1 MFLPL
6 DQKVLLESISKH
18 LDSLADLIKW
28 AIVFAVALWWAGW
41 QRQDPIDILGVKLA
55 RQHAFVLGVIAYSAV
70 NAAVL
75 LKLLRIADLMLALRP
90 ESLGEGVTRL
100 TAHSW
105 ELNPFAYFG
114 SNFFARAHSCVGFGG
129 LIVVWWL
136 CNSSLYT
143 LGLSTGKFGL
153 FLLGIFLVIGLWSL
167 VMIQRIFSIVL
178 ARTKDHL
185 QEVHELLAPTE
196 RERTMFA
203 MLGIGVGGVLAFV
216 TNVLV
221 VS

>member
-1 MFLPL
+1 MPLPL

-55 RQHAFVLGVIAYSAV
+55 RQHAFVLGAVAYSAV
-70 NAAVL
+70 NATVL
-75 LKLLRIADLMLALRP
+75 LKLMRLADLVLALRN

-100 TAHSW
+100 TTHSW

-114 SNFFARAHSCVGFGG
+114 PNPSARAHACVGFGG
-129 LIVVWWL
+129 LIVVWWA
-136 CNSSLYT
+136 CNASLYT
-143 LGLSTGKFGL
+143 LGLRSGLFGL
-153 FLLGIFLVIGLWSL
+153 LLLGSFLVVGLWSI
-167 VMIQRIFSIVL
+167 VTIQRVFSIVL
-178 ARTKDHL
+178 ARTKDEL
-185 QEVHELLAPTE
+185 VEVHELLAPTM
-196 RERTMFA
+196 RERTVFA
-203 MLGIGVGGVLAFV
+203 VLGIGLGGVLAFV
-216 TNVLV
+216 TNLLV